1 MINKNHFYVDDD
13 YGTLMAVIRKSEDYL
28 DIQLRAPRNIKTCDI
43 LVCIVYCR
51 QLPYCDQTYSNLTLV
66 VSFKVISIVLI
77 LLCFADLLNES
88 LLNIALVLKH
98 QYSCDALKSTIR
110 LVWFWSFA
118 ANVWQLVVKL
128 KAHTYPWSSLRIMIK
143 WLNTKWVRIRKL
155 AEFIHDLR
163 MVCWWYFIIVL
174 NWLSSAAIKSVIAS
188 HWLL

>member
-1 MINKNHFYVDDD
+1 MLMIIMVLLWPSLGNLKIIWTFKSTKKHKNLWYFSLYCLLQTITILWSNIFKSDS
-13 YGTLMAVIRKSEDYL
+13 GCFLMKG
-28 DIQLRAPRNIKTCDI
+28 
-43 LVCIVYCR
+43 
-51 QLPYCDQTYSNLTLV
+51 
-66 VSFKVISIVLI
+66 ISIVLI

-110 LVWFWSFA
+110 LVRFWSYA
-118 ANVWQLVVKL
+118 ANVWQLVVKW

-143 WLNTKWVRIRKL
+143 WLNTRWVRIRKL
-155 AEFIHDLR
+155 AEFMHDLR
-163 MVCWWYFIIVL
+163 MVCWWYFIIVF